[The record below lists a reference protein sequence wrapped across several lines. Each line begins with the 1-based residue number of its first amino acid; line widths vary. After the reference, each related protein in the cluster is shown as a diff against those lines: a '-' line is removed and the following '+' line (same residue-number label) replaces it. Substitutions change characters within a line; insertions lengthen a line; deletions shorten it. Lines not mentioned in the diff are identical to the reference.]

1 MDLSQN
7 SLKYGD
13 FIPAKKSNFSL
24 RIKPD
29 DGNFVRVKPNVI
41 KLSVDGDKVSVI
53 PKLSLPAEEIKAK
66 ADLNESIFSES
77 EYHETADAID
87 SETSDSESTDS
98 DIPIFYEDPDFSDFP
113 GDSKAPAFSKKV
125 EPEEKGLK
133 SVAHEEDENPDF
145 DELPE
150 LSEFLDSDSPESAEG
165 ETPPADKAV
174 EDEGENAGDDFIFAE
189 PNENEFSRR
198 DEIAKFLEED
208 KRSLKIEKSAV
219 RLARKYKL
227 REEKLAERV
236 SAVKNPIGRT
246 LVVII
251 SFLLVLAVGS
261 VTYAVSYFVTQ
272 DTKSNAEENNLVIN
286 SRTANDTENRI
297 NSAVTSVTMFLDMT
311 FNSNLDAS
319 NIALVEKM
327 FFDRN
332 KNIIAI
338 YYSKGEQGVLFS
350 SETFLVTHELEK
362 QNVLAYIQQENES
375 AQKAINGSFEIL
387 NATPFFNIPI
397 LTVFCPASTSTGE
410 GYVAFLYSSSEIGES
425 FAAGSVNQ
433 SFFVNNDGIVLVHSD
448 LEKMNS
454 GADESGTVIVKEMLS
469 SPVNNGQIP
478 YVDEDGNEYI
488 GAFRRLSIGNGG
500 VITIVKTSVI
510 LEGVKR
516 ITYRNICIMFA
527 VIALAVMITY
537 FFAKTLSTP
546 LRQLTEVVNE
556 VNKGNFNTVL
566 FNDLKLNRKDEI
578 GVLERS
584 TKNEQEI
591 LNMVSRLTNKGVTKA
606 VIKKEIDFEPHLKDI
621 TIFFSDIR
629 GFTAISDGFKKR
641 FGERSAAE
649 IIGFLN
655 DYMSRM
661 VTCINKTGGIVDKFE
676 GDAIMAVWGVLRNES
691 LDWEKMSEKSVT
703 RILKEEAHREYVKA
717 DALSAITC
725 CIAMRYSLMKYNKD
739 AEEFTEAHKND
750 PLAKYKPHIRI
761 GAGLNSG
768 RATVGFM
775 GSFEKMEF
783 TSIGD
788 SVNFASRAEAS
799 NKPCGTDILITQD
812 TYDILKKDFIRCEE
826 NNFIIKPA
834 NIYNEIVV
842 ERIPVEFEV
851 KGKGKQHFYG
861 VVNMPNFD
869 IEKFFSTE
877 DKPYIVDEDC
887 ERAVGPAGP
896 KSLKELRALLGIE
909 TPDFEKVNLD
919 AEENKIQVAAP

>member
-1 MDLSQN
+1 MN
-7 SLKYGD
+7 SVQKSLDYGD
-13 FIPAKKSNFSL
+13 FVPAKKKFSQK
-24 RIKPD
+24 ID
-29 DGNFVRVKPNVI
+29 ETQGSFVRVNPNVT
-41 KLSVDGDKVSVI
+41 KLSIDGDKITIIS
-53 PKLSLPAEEIKAK
+53 KLSPIVQKNEPAVA
-66 ADLNESIFSES
+66 ES
-77 EYHETADAID
+77 EAQ
-87 SETSDSESTDS
+87 
-98 DIPIFYEDPDFSDFP
+98 
-113 GDSKAPAFSKKV
+113 
-125 EPEEKGLK
+125 
-133 SVAHEEDENPDF
+133 
-145 DELPE
+145 
-150 LSEFLDSDSPESAEG
+150 PESEQIKITG
-165 ETPPADKAV
+165 
-174 EDEGENAGDDFIFAE
+174 GDDFTLEE
-189 PNENEFSRR
+189 PDEFVPHRS
-198 DEIAKFLEED
+198 DEIKKYLAD
-208 KRSLKIEKSAV
+208 DRRALKIEKHAV
-219 RLARKYKL
+219 YLLQKYEDK
-227 REEKLAERV
+227 ERIEDERA
-236 SAVKNPIGRT
+236 SRVKRPIGVK

-251 SFLLVLAVGS
+251 SFLLIVAVGG

-272 DTKSNAEENNLVIN
+272 DTRSNAEENNLAIN
-286 SRTANDTENRI
+286 SRTASDTENRI
-297 NSAVTSVTMFLDMT
+297 NSAVSSVTMFLDLMT
-311 FNSNLDAS
+311 SAVKDDQSAKE
-319 NIALVEKM
+319 IEKL

-332 KNIIAI
+332 RDIVAV
-338 YYSKGEQGVLFS
+338 YYSRAESGVLLAS
-350 SETFLVTHELEK
+350 NKFLVTHEIEK
-362 QNVLAYIQQENES
+362 ENVLAYIQQESES
-375 AQKAINGSFEIL
+375 AEKAKNGSFEIL
-387 NATPFFNIPI
+387 NATPFFNSPLIS
-397 LTVFCPASTSTGE
+397 LFCPATSSSGE
-410 GYVAFLYSSSEIGES
+410 GFVAFLYSTEGIGES
-425 FAAGSVNQ
+425 FASGSINQ
-433 SFFVNNDGIVLVHSD
+433 SFFVNNDGIALIHSD

-454 GADESGTVIVKEMLS
+454 GADLGSLKIVQEMLS
-469 SPVNNGQIP
+469 SPASNGQIP
-478 YVDEDGNEYI
+478 YKDENGDEYI
-488 GAFRRLSIGNGG
+488 GAFHKLGIGTGG

-527 VIALAVMITY
+527 VVALAILIIY
-537 FFAKTLSTP
+537 FFAKSLSKP
-546 LRQLTEVVNE
+546 LKALTEVVNE
-556 VNKGNFNTVL
+556 VNKGNFNTEL
-566 FNDLKLNRKDEI
+566 FDELKLKRKDEI

-584 TKNEQEI
+584 TKNEREI

-606 VIKKEIDFEPHLKDI
+606 VITKKIDFDPHLKDI

-641 FGERSAAE
+641 FGEHSAAE

-676 GDAIMAVWGVLRNES
+676 GDAIMAVWGVLRNEN

-703 RILKEEAHREYVKA
+703 RILMEDAHREYVKA
-717 DALSAITC
+717 DALSAVTC

-739 AEEFTEAHKND
+739 AAAFTEAHKND

-775 GSFEKMEF
+775 GSFDKMEF

-812 TYDILKKDFIRCEE
+812 TYDILKKDYIRCEE

-834 NIYNEIVV
+834 NIYNEIIV
-842 ERIPVEFEV
+842 EKIPVEFEV

-877 DKPYIVDEDC
+877 NEKFEVDVDC

-896 KSLKELRALLGIE
+896 KTLKEVRELLGID